1 MSKNRTVSANQL
13 ADNTTFLIR
22 GRVLYSRIR
31 SQVAGEELARQNQR
45 AMQQGRQ
52 PRNRPYTTLSI
63 CQAEVVRANP
73 NAPVMNPE
81 EIFATESL
89 YTSTTQPNNGLCY
102 SADNT
107 GNYLPRLCV
116 QNGNM
121 VTELGADEI
130 HGELDNGLL
139 VTMVMRVYNSGK
151 PNKGITLDT
160 VIVNEPI
167 RFYQGGAAANLEK
180 YGLTVNLQPNRQ
192 QAAAPAQT
200 APTVGG
206 PQPAYPAQAP
216 MQAPAQA
223 PMQAPQAPAPGVVP
237 NNVGYGY
244 TPGMDTMPFGQGQA
258 PAGAPVNPY
267 GAPAGAPVNP
277 YGAPA
282 GAPVGA
288 PVAAPDPNGAPGIM
302 YDPNAP
308 ERAY

>member
-1 MSKNRTVSANQL
+1 MPKNRTVSANQL

-73 NAPVMNPE
+73 NAPMMNPE

-116 QNGNM
+116 QEGNM
-121 VTELGADEI
+121 VTELSADEI

-139 VTMVMRVYNSGK
+139 VTMVMRIYNSGK

-160 VIVNEPI
+160 IIVNEPI

-200 APTVGG
+200 APAMGG

-216 MQAPAQA
+216 MQQPV
-223 PMQAPQAPAPGVVP
+223 QAPQAPAPGVVP

-258 PAGAPVNPY
+258 PAAAPANPY
-267 GAPAGAPVNP
+267 GNPYGVPAGAPAA
-277 YGAPA
+277 APA
-282 GAPVGA
+282 
-288 PVAAPDPNGAPGIM
+288 AAPNPNGAPGIM

>member
-1 MSKNRTVSANQL
+1 MPKNRTVSANQL
-13 ADNTTFLIR
+13 AYNTTFLIR

-73 NAPVMNPE
+73 NAPMMNPE

-116 QNGNM
+116 QEGNM
-121 VTELGADEI
+121 VTELSADEI

-139 VTMVMRVYNSGK
+139 VTMVMRIYNSGK

-160 VIVNEPI
+160 IIVNEPI

-200 APTVGG
+200 APAMGG

-216 MQAPAQA
+216 MQQ

-258 PAGAPVNPY
+258 PAAAPANPY
-267 GAPAGAPVNP
+267 GNPYGVPAGAPAA
-277 YGAPA
+277 APA
-282 GAPVGA
+282 
-288 PVAAPDPNGAPGIM
+288 AAPNPNGAPGIM

>member
-1 MSKNRTVSANQL
+1 MFIMPKNRTVSANQL

-73 NAPVMNPE
+73 NAPMMNPE

-116 QNGNM
+116 QEGNM
-121 VTELGADEI
+121 VTELSADEI

-139 VTMVMRVYNSGK
+139 VTMVMRIYNSGK

-160 VIVNEPI
+160 IIVNEPI

-200 APTVGG
+200 APAMGG

-216 MQAPAQA
+216 MQQ

-258 PAGAPVNPY
+258 PAAAPANPYGNPY
-267 GAPAGAPVNP
+267 GAPAGAPAA
-277 YGAPA
+277 APA
-282 GAPVGA
+282 
-288 PVAAPDPNGAPGIM
+288 AAPNPNGAPGIM

>member
-1 MSKNRTVSANQL
+1 MFIMPKNRTVSANQL

-73 NAPVMNPE
+73 NAPMMNPE

-116 QNGNM
+116 QDGNM
-121 VTELGADEI
+121 VTELSADEI

-139 VTMVMRVYNSGK
+139 VTMVMRIYNSGK

-160 VIVNEPI
+160 IIVNEPI

-200 APTVGG
+200 APAMGG

-216 MQAPAQA
+216 MQQ

-258 PAGAPVNPY
+258 PAAAPANPY
-267 GAPAGAPVNP
+267 GNPYGVPAGAPAA
-277 YGAPA
+277 APA
-282 GAPVGA
+282 
-288 PVAAPDPNGAPGIM
+288 AAPNPNGAPGIM

>member
-1 MSKNRTVSANQL
+1 MPKNRTVSANQL

-73 NAPVMNPE
+73 NAPMMNPE

-116 QNGNM
+116 QEGNM
-121 VTELGADEI
+121 VTELSADEI

-160 VIVNEPI
+160 IIVNEPI

-200 APTVGG
+200 APAMGG

-216 MQAPAQA
+216 MQQ

-258 PAGAPVNPY
+258 PAAAPANPYGNPY
-267 GAPAGAPVNP
+267 GAPAGAPT
-277 YGAPA
+277 ATPA
-282 GAPVGA
+282 
-288 PVAAPDPNGAPGIM
+288 AAPNPNGAPGIM

>member
-1 MSKNRTVSANQL
+1 MFIMPKNRTVSANQL

-22 GRVLYSRIR
+22 GRVIYSRIR

-73 NAPVMNPE
+73 NAPMMNPE

-116 QNGNM
+116 QEGNM
-121 VTELGADEI
+121 VTELSADEI

-139 VTMVMRVYNSGK
+139 VTMVMRIYNSGK

-160 VIVNEPI
+160 IIVNEPI

-200 APTVGG
+200 APAMGG

-216 MQAPAQA
+216 MQQ

-258 PAGAPVNPY
+258 PAAAPANPYGNPY
-267 GAPAGAPVNP
+267 GAPAGAPAA
-277 YGAPA
+277 APA
-282 GAPVGA
+282 
-288 PVAAPDPNGAPGIM
+288 AAPNPNGAPGIM

>member
-1 MSKNRTVSANQL
+1 MPKNRTVSANQL

-73 NAPVMNPE
+73 NAPMMNPE

-116 QNGNM
+116 QEGNM
-121 VTELGADEI
+121 VTELSADEI

-139 VTMVMRVYNSGK
+139 VTMVMRIYNSGK

-160 VIVNEPI
+160 IIVNEPI

-200 APTVGG
+200 APAMGG

-216 MQAPAQA
+216 MQQ

-258 PAGAPVNPY
+258 PAAAPANPYGNPY
-267 GAPAGAPVNP
+267 GAPAGAPAA
-277 YGAPA
+277 APA
-282 GAPVGA
+282 
-288 PVAAPDPNGAPGIM
+288 AAPNPNGAPGIM
-302 YDPNAP
+302 
-308 ERAY
+308 

>member
-1 MSKNRTVSANQL
+1 MPKNRTVSANQL

-22 GRVLYSRIR
+22 GRVIYSRIR

-73 NAPVMNPE
+73 NAPMMNPE

-116 QNGNM
+116 QEGNM
-121 VTELGADEI
+121 VTELSADEI

-139 VTMVMRVYNSGK
+139 VTMVMRIYNSGK

-160 VIVNEPI
+160 IIVNEPI

-192 QAAAPAQT
+192 QAAAPAQA
-200 APTVGG
+200 APAMGG

-216 MQAPAQA
+216 MQQ

-258 PAGAPVNPY
+258 PAAAPANPYGNPY
-267 GAPAGAPVNP
+267 GAPAGAPAA
-277 YGAPA
+277 APA
-282 GAPVGA
+282 
-288 PVAAPDPNGAPGIM
+288 AAPNPNGAPGIM

>member
-1 MSKNRTVSANQL
+1 MFIMPKNRTVSANQL

-73 NAPVMNPE
+73 NAPMMNPE

-116 QNGNM
+116 QEGNM
-121 VTELGADEI
+121 VTELSADEI

-160 VIVNEPI
+160 IIVNEPI

-200 APTVGG
+200 APAMGG

-216 MQAPAQA
+216 MQQ

-258 PAGAPVNPY
+258 PAAAPANPY
-267 GAPAGAPVNP
+267 GNPYGVPAGAPAA
-277 YGAPA
+277 APA
-282 GAPVGA
+282 
-288 PVAAPDPNGAPGIM
+288 AAPNTNGAPGIM

>member
-1 MSKNRTVSANQL
+1 MPKNRTVSANQL

-73 NAPVMNPE
+73 NAPMMNPE

-116 QNGNM
+116 QEGNM
-121 VTELGADEI
+121 VTELSADEI

-139 VTMVMRVYNSGK
+139 VTMVMRIYNSGK

-160 VIVNEPI
+160 IIVNEPI

-200 APTVGG
+200 APAMGG

-216 MQAPAQA
+216 VQQ

-258 PAGAPVNPY
+258 PAAAPANPY
-267 GAPAGAPVNP
+267 GNPYGVPAGAP
-277 YGAPA
+277 A
-282 GAPVGA
+282 
-288 PVAAPDPNGAPGIM
+288 AAPNPNGAPGIM

>member
-1 MSKNRTVSANQL
+1 MPKNRTVSANQL

-63 CQAEVVRANP
+63 CQAEVIRANP
-73 NAPVMNPE
+73 NAPMMNPE

-116 QNGNM
+116 QEGNM
-121 VTELGADEI
+121 VTELSADEI

-139 VTMVMRVYNSGK
+139 VTMVMRIYNSGK

-160 VIVNEPI
+160 IIVNEPI

-200 APTVGG
+200 APAMGG

-216 MQAPAQA
+216 MQQ

-258 PAGAPVNPY
+258 PAAAPANPYGNPY
-267 GAPAGAPVNP
+267 GAPAGAPAA
-277 YGAPA
+277 APA
-282 GAPVGA
+282 
-288 PVAAPDPNGAPGIM
+288 AAPNPNGAPGIM

>member
-1 MSKNRTVSANQL
+1 MPKNRTVSANQL

-22 GRVLYSRIR
+22 GRVIYSRIR

-73 NAPVMNPE
+73 NAPMMNPE

-116 QNGNM
+116 QEGNM
-121 VTELGADEI
+121 VTELSADEI

-139 VTMVMRVYNSGK
+139 VTMVMRIYNSGK

-160 VIVNEPI
+160 IIVNEPI

-200 APTVGG
+200 APAMGG

-216 MQAPAQA
+216 MQQ

-258 PAGAPVNPY
+258 PAAAPANPYGNPY
-267 GAPAGAPVNP
+267 GAPAGAPAA
-277 YGAPA
+277 APA
-282 GAPVGA
+282 
-288 PVAAPDPNGAPGIM
+288 AAPNPNGAPGIM

>member
-1 MSKNRTVSANQL
+1 MSIMPKNRTVSANQL

-73 NAPVMNPE
+73 NAPMMNPE

-116 QNGNM
+116 QEGNM
-121 VTELGADEI
+121 VTELSADEI

-139 VTMVMRVYNSGK
+139 VTMVMRIYNSGK

-160 VIVNEPI
+160 IIVNEPI

-200 APTVGG
+200 APAMGG

-216 MQAPAQA
+216 MQQ

-258 PAGAPVNPY
+258 PAAAPANPYGNPY
-267 GAPAGAPVNP
+267 GAPAGAP
-277 YGAPA
+277 A
-282 GAPVGA
+282 
-288 PVAAPDPNGAPGIM
+288 AAPTAAPNPNGAPGIM

>member
-1 MSKNRTVSANQL
+1 MSIMPKNRTVSANQL

-63 CQAEVVRANP
+63 CQAEVIRANP
-73 NAPVMNPE
+73 NAPMMNPE

-116 QNGNM
+116 QEGNM
-121 VTELGADEI
+121 VTELSADEI

-160 VIVNEPI
+160 IIVNEPI

-200 APTVGG
+200 APAMGG

-216 MQAPAQA
+216 MQQ

-258 PAGAPVNPY
+258 PAAAPANPYGNPY
-267 GAPAGAPVNP
+267 GAPAGAPAA
-277 YGAPA
+277 APA
-282 GAPVGA
+282 
-288 PVAAPDPNGAPGIM
+288 AAPNPNGAPGIM

>member
-1 MSKNRTVSANQL
+1 MFIMPKNRTVSANQL

-73 NAPVMNPE
+73 NAPMMNPE

-116 QNGNM
+116 QEGNM
-121 VTELGADEI
+121 VTELSADEI

-139 VTMVMRVYNSGK
+139 VTMVMRIYNSGK

-160 VIVNEPI
+160 IIVNEPI

-192 QAAAPAQT
+192 QAAAPTQT
-200 APTVGG
+200 APAMGG

-216 MQAPAQA
+216 MQQ
-223 PMQAPQAPAPGVVP
+223 PMPAPQAPAPGVVP

-258 PAGAPVNPY
+258 APAAAPANPYGTPY
-267 GAPAGAPVNP
+267 GAPAGAPTA
-277 YGAPA
+277 APA
-282 GAPVGA
+282 
-288 PVAAPDPNGAPGIM
+288 AAPNPNGAPGIM

>member
-1 MSKNRTVSANQL
+1 MPKNRTVSANQL

-31 SQVAGEELARQNQR
+31 SQVAGEELARKNQR

-73 NAPVMNPE
+73 NAPMMNPE

-116 QNGNM
+116 QEGNM
-121 VTELGADEI
+121 VTELSADEI

-139 VTMVMRVYNSGK
+139 VTMVMRIYNSGK

-160 VIVNEPI
+160 IIVNEPI

-200 APTVGG
+200 APAMGG

-216 MQAPAQA
+216 MQQ

-258 PAGAPVNPY
+258 PAAAPANPYGNPY
-267 GAPAGAPVNP
+267 GAPAGAP
-277 YGAPA
+277 A
-282 GAPVGA
+282 
-288 PVAAPDPNGAPGIM
+288 AAPNPNGAPGIL

>member
-1 MSKNRTVSANQL
+1 MPKNRTVSANQL

-73 NAPVMNPE
+73 NAPMMNPE

-116 QNGNM
+116 QEGNM
-121 VTELGADEI
+121 VTELSADEI

-160 VIVNEPI
+160 IIVNEPI

-192 QAAAPAQT
+192 QAAAPAQA
-200 APTVGG
+200 APAMGG

-216 MQAPAQA
+216 MQQPV
-223 PMQAPQAPAPGVVP
+223 QAPQAPAPGVVP

-258 PAGAPVNPY
+258 PAAAPANPY
-267 GAPAGAPVNP
+267 GNPYGVPAGAPAA
-277 YGAPA
+277 APA
-282 GAPVGA
+282 
-288 PVAAPDPNGAPGIM
+288 AAPNPNGAPGIM

>member
-1 MSKNRTVSANQL
+1 MPKNRTVSANQL

-73 NAPVMNPE
+73 NAPMMNPE

-116 QNGNM
+116 QEGNM
-121 VTELGADEI
+121 VTELSADEI

-160 VIVNEPI
+160 IIVNEPI

-200 APTVGG
+200 APAMGG

-216 MQAPAQA
+216 MQQ
-223 PMQAPQAPAPGVVP
+223 PMPAPQAPAPGVVP

-258 PAGAPVNPY
+258 PAAAPVNPYGNPY
-267 GAPAGAPVNP
+267 GAPAGAPTA
-277 YGAPA
+277 APA
-282 GAPVGA
+282 
-288 PVAAPDPNGAPGIM
+288 AAPNPNGAPGIM

>member
-1 MSKNRTVSANQL
+1 MPKNRTVSANQL

-73 NAPVMNPE
+73 NAPMMNPE

-116 QNGNM
+116 QEGNM
-121 VTELGADEI
+121 VTELSADEI

-160 VIVNEPI
+160 IIVNEPI

-200 APTVGG
+200 APAMGG

-216 MQAPAQA
+216 MQQ
-223 PMQAPQAPAPGVVP
+223 PMPAPQAPAPGVVP

-258 PAGAPVNPY
+258 PAAAPANPYGNPY
-267 GAPAGAPVNP
+267 GAPAGAPTA
-277 YGAPA
+277 APA
-282 GAPVGA
+282 
-288 PVAAPDPNGAPGIM
+288 AAPNPNGAPGIM

>member
-1 MSKNRTVSANQL
+1 MPKNRTVSANQL

-73 NAPVMNPE
+73 NAPMMNPE

-116 QNGNM
+116 QEGNM
-121 VTELGADEI
+121 VTELSADEI

-139 VTMVMRVYNSGK
+139 VTMVMRIYNSGK

-160 VIVNEPI
+160 IIVNEPI
-167 RFYQGGAAANLEK
+167 HFYQGGAAANLEK

-200 APTVGG
+200 APAMGG

-216 MQAPAQA
+216 MQQ

-258 PAGAPVNPY
+258 PAAAPANPY
-267 GAPAGAPVNP
+267 GNPYGVPAGAPAA
-277 YGAPA
+277 APA
-282 GAPVGA
+282 
-288 PVAAPDPNGAPGIM
+288 AAPNPNGAPGIM

>member
-1 MSKNRTVSANQL
+1 MSIMPKNRTVSANQL

-73 NAPVMNPE
+73 NAPMMNPE

-116 QNGNM
+116 QEGNM
-121 VTELGADEI
+121 VTELSADEI

-160 VIVNEPI
+160 IIVNEPI

-200 APTVGG
+200 APAMGG

-216 MQAPAQA
+216 VQQ

-258 PAGAPVNPY
+258 PAAAPANPY
-267 GAPAGAPVNP
+267 GNPYGVPAGAPAA
-277 YGAPA
+277 APA
-282 GAPVGA
+282 
-288 PVAAPDPNGAPGIM
+288 AAPNPNGAPGII

>member
-1 MSKNRTVSANQL
+1 MFIMPKNRTVSANQL

-73 NAPVMNPE
+73 NAPMMNPE

-116 QNGNM
+116 QEGNM
-121 VTELGADEI
+121 VTELSADEI

-139 VTMVMRVYNSGK
+139 VTMVMRIYNSGK

-160 VIVNEPI
+160 IIVNEPI

-192 QAAAPAQT
+192 QAAAPTQT
-200 APTVGG
+200 APAMGG

-216 MQAPAQA
+216 MQQ
-223 PMQAPQAPAPGVVP
+223 PMPAPQAPAPGVVP

-258 PAGAPVNPY
+258 APAAAPANPYGNPY
-267 GAPAGAPVNP
+267 GAPAGAPTA
-277 YGAPA
+277 APA
-282 GAPVGA
+282 
-288 PVAAPDPNGAPGIM
+288 AAPNPNGAPGIM

>member
-1 MSKNRTVSANQL
+1 MPKNRTVSANQL

-73 NAPVMNPE
+73 NAPMMNPE

-107 GNYLPRLCV
+107 GNYLARRCGPGGYKV
-116 QNGNM
+116 P
-121 VTELGADEI
+121 ELRADEI

-160 VIVNEPI
+160 IIVNEPI

-200 APTVGG
+200 APAMGG

-216 MQAPAQA
+216 MQQ

-258 PAGAPVNPY
+258 PAAAPANPY
-267 GAPAGAPVNP
+267 GNPYGVPAGAPAA
-277 YGAPA
+277 APA
-282 GAPVGA
+282 
-288 PVAAPDPNGAPGIM
+288 AAPNPNGAPGIM

>member
-1 MSKNRTVSANQL
+1 MSIMPKNRTVSANQL

-73 NAPVMNPE
+73 NAPMMNPE

-116 QNGNM
+116 QEGNM
-121 VTELGADEI
+121 VTELSADEI

-160 VIVNEPI
+160 IIVNEPI

-200 APTVGG
+200 APAMGG

-216 MQAPAQA
+216 MQQ

-258 PAGAPVNPY
+258 PAAAPANPY
-267 GAPAGAPVNP
+267 GNPYGVPAGAPAA
-277 YGAPA
+277 APA
-282 GAPVGA
+282 
-288 PVAAPDPNGAPGIM
+288 AAPNPNGAPGIM

>member
-1 MSKNRTVSANQL
+1 MPKNRTVSANQL

-73 NAPVMNPE
+73 NAPMMNPE

-116 QNGNM
+116 QEGNM
-121 VTELGADEI
+121 VTELSADEI

-139 VTMVMRVYNSGK
+139 VTMVMRIYNSGK

-160 VIVNEPI
+160 IIVNEPI

-200 APTVGG
+200 APAMGG

-216 MQAPAQA
+216 MQQ

-258 PAGAPVNPY
+258 PAAAPANPYGNPY
-267 GAPAGAPVNP
+267 GAPAGAPAA
-277 YGAPA
+277 APA
-282 GAPVGA
+282 
-288 PVAAPDPNGAPGIM
+288 AAPNPNGAPGIM

>member
-1 MSKNRTVSANQL
+1 MPKNRTVSANQL

-73 NAPVMNPE
+73 NAPMMNPE

-116 QNGNM
+116 QEGNM
-121 VTELGADEI
+121 VTELSADEI

-139 VTMVMRVYNSGK
+139 VTMVMRIYNSGK

-160 VIVNEPI
+160 IIVNEPI

-200 APTVGG
+200 APAMGG

-216 MQAPAQA
+216 VQQ

-258 PAGAPVNPY
+258 PAAAPANPY
-267 GAPAGAPVNP
+267 GNPYGVPAGAPAT
-277 YGAPA
+277 APA
-282 GAPVGA
+282 
-288 PVAAPDPNGAPGIM
+288 AAPAAAPNPNGAPGIM

>member
-1 MSKNRTVSANQL
+1 MPKNRTVSANQL

-73 NAPVMNPE
+73 NAPMMNPE

-116 QNGNM
+116 QEGNM
-121 VTELGADEI
+121 VTELSADEI

-160 VIVNEPI
+160 IIVNEPI

-192 QAAAPAQT
+192 QAAAPAQA
-200 APTVGG
+200 APAMGG

-216 MQAPAQA
+216 MQQPV
-223 PMQAPQAPAPGVVP
+223 QAPQAPAPGVVP

-258 PAGAPVNPY
+258 PAAAPANPYGNPY
-267 GAPAGAPVNP
+267 GAPAGAPTA
-277 YGAPA
+277 APA
-282 GAPVGA
+282 
-288 PVAAPDPNGAPGIM
+288 AAPNPNGAPGIM

>member
-1 MSKNRTVSANQL
+1 MPKNRTVSANQL

-73 NAPVMNPE
+73 NAPMMNPE

-116 QNGNM
+116 QEGNM
-121 VTELGADEI
+121 VTELSADEI

-139 VTMVMRVYNSGK
+139 VTMVMRIYNSGK

-160 VIVNEPI
+160 IIVNEPI

-200 APTVGG
+200 APAMGG

-216 MQAPAQA
+216 MQQ

-258 PAGAPVNPY
+258 PAAAPANPY
-267 GAPAGAPVNP
+267 GNPYGVPAGAPAA
-277 YGAPA
+277 APA
-282 GAPVGA
+282 
-288 PVAAPDPNGAPGIM
+288 AAPNPNGAPGIM

>member
-1 MSKNRTVSANQL
+1 MPKNRTVSANQL

-63 CQAEVVRANP
+63 CQAEVIRANP
-73 NAPVMNPE
+73 NAPMMNPE

-116 QNGNM
+116 QEGNM
-121 VTELGADEI
+121 VTELSADEI

-139 VTMVMRVYNSGK
+139 VTMVMRIYNSGK

-160 VIVNEPI
+160 IIVNEPI

-200 APTVGG
+200 APAMGG

-216 MQAPAQA
+216 MQQPV
-223 PMQAPQAPAPGVVP
+223 QAPQAPAPGVVP

-258 PAGAPVNPY
+258 PAAAPANPY
-267 GAPAGAPVNP
+267 GNPYGVPAGAP
-277 YGAPA
+277 AATPA
-282 GAPVGA
+282 
-288 PVAAPDPNGAPGIM
+288 AAPNPNGAPGIM

>member
-1 MSKNRTVSANQL
+1 MFIMPKNRTVSANQL

-73 NAPVMNPE
+73 NAPMMNPE

-116 QNGNM
+116 QEGNM
-121 VTELGADEI
+121 VTELSADEI

-139 VTMVMRVYNSGK
+139 VTMVMRIYNSGK

-160 VIVNEPI
+160 IIVNEPI

-200 APTVGG
+200 TPAMGG

-216 MQAPAQA
+216 MQQPV
-223 PMQAPQAPAPGVVP
+223 QAPQAPAPGVVP

-258 PAGAPVNPY
+258 PAAAPANPY
-267 GAPAGAPVNP
+267 GNPYGVPAGAPAA
-277 YGAPA
+277 APA
-282 GAPVGA
+282 
-288 PVAAPDPNGAPGIM
+288 AAPNPNGAPGIM

>member
-1 MSKNRTVSANQL
+1 MPKNRTVSANQL

-22 GRVLYSRIR
+22 GRVTYSRIR
-31 SQVAGEELARQNQR
+31 TQVTGEELARQNQR

-73 NAPVMNPE
+73 NAPMMNPE

-116 QNGNM
+116 QEGNM
-121 VTELGADEI
+121 VTELSADEI

-139 VTMVMRVYNSGK
+139 VTMVMRIYNSGK

-160 VIVNEPI
+160 IIVNEPI

-200 APTVGG
+200 APAMGG

-216 MQAPAQA
+216 MQQ

-258 PAGAPVNPY
+258 PAAAPTNPYGNPY
-267 GAPAGAPVNP
+267 GAPAGAPAA
-277 YGAPA
+277 APA
-282 GAPVGA
+282 
-288 PVAAPDPNGAPGIM
+288 AAPNPNGAPGIM

>member
-1 MSKNRTVSANQL
+1 MPKNRTVSANQL

-73 NAPVMNPE
+73 NAPMMNPE

-116 QNGNM
+116 QEGSM
-121 VTELGADEI
+121 VTELSADEI

-160 VIVNEPI
+160 IIVNEPI

-200 APTVGG
+200 APAMGG

-216 MQAPAQA
+216 MQQPV
-223 PMQAPQAPAPGVVP
+223 QAPQAPAPGVVP

-258 PAGAPVNPY
+258 APAAAPANPYGNPYGVPAGAPAA
-267 GAPAGAPVNP
+267 APA
-277 YGAPA
+277 
-282 GAPVGA
+282 
-288 PVAAPDPNGAPGIM
+288 AAPNPNGAPGIM

>member
-1 MSKNRTVSANQL
+1 MPKNRTVSANQL

-63 CQAEVVRANP
+63 CQAEVIRANP
-73 NAPVMNPE
+73 NAPMMNPE

-116 QNGNM
+116 QEGNM
-121 VTELGADEI
+121 VTELSADEI

-160 VIVNEPI
+160 IIVNEPI

-200 APTVGG
+200 APAMGG

-216 MQAPAQA
+216 MQQ

-258 PAGAPVNPY
+258 PAAAPANPYGNPY
-267 GAPAGAPVNP
+267 GAPAGAPAA
-277 YGAPA
+277 APA
-282 GAPVGA
+282 
-288 PVAAPDPNGAPGIM
+288 AAPNPNGAPGIM

>member
-1 MSKNRTVSANQL
+1 MPKNRTVSANQL

-73 NAPVMNPE
+73 NAPMMNPE

-116 QNGNM
+116 QEGNM
-121 VTELGADEI
+121 VTELSADEI

-160 VIVNEPI
+160 IIVNEPI

-192 QAAAPAQT
+192 QAAAPTQT
-200 APTVGG
+200 APAMGG

-216 MQAPAQA
+216 MQQ
-223 PMQAPQAPAPGVVP
+223 PMPAPQAPAPGVVP

-258 PAGAPVNPY
+258 APAAAPANPYGNPY
-267 GAPAGAPVNP
+267 GAPAGAPTA
-277 YGAPA
+277 APA
-282 GAPVGA
+282 
-288 PVAAPDPNGAPGIM
+288 AAPNPNGAPGIM

>member
-1 MSKNRTVSANQL
+1 MPKNRTVSANQL

-73 NAPVMNPE
+73 NAPMMNPE

-116 QNGNM
+116 QEGNM
-121 VTELGADEI
+121 VTELSADEI

-139 VTMVMRVYNSGK
+139 VTMVMRIYNSGK

-160 VIVNEPI
+160 IIVNEPI

-192 QAAAPAQT
+192 QAAAPTQT
-200 APTVGG
+200 APAMGG

-216 MQAPAQA
+216 MQQ
-223 PMQAPQAPAPGVVP
+223 PMPAPQAPAPGVVP

-258 PAGAPVNPY
+258 APAAAPANPYGNPY
-267 GAPAGAPVNP
+267 GAPAGAPAA
-277 YGAPA
+277 APA
-282 GAPVGA
+282 
-288 PVAAPDPNGAPGIM
+288 AAPNPNGAPGIM

>member
-1 MSKNRTVSANQL
+1 MPKNRTVSANQL

-73 NAPVMNPE
+73 NAPMMNPE

-116 QNGNM
+116 QEGNM
-121 VTELGADEI
+121 VTELSADEI

-139 VTMVMRVYNSGK
+139 VTMVMRIYNSGK

-160 VIVNEPI
+160 IIVNEPI

-192 QAAAPAQT
+192 QAAAPTQT
-200 APTVGG
+200 APAMGG

-216 MQAPAQA
+216 MQQ
-223 PMQAPQAPAPGVVP
+223 PMPAPQAPAPGVVP

-258 PAGAPVNPY
+258 APAAAPANPYGNPY
-267 GAPAGAPVNP
+267 GAPAGAPTA
-277 YGAPA
+277 APA
-282 GAPVGA
+282 
-288 PVAAPDPNGAPGIM
+288 AAPNPNGAPGIM

>member
-1 MSKNRTVSANQL
+1 MPKNRTVSANQL

-73 NAPVMNPE
+73 NAPMMNPE

-116 QNGNM
+116 QEGNM
-121 VTELGADEI
+121 VTELSADEI

-160 VIVNEPI
+160 IIVNEPI

-200 APTVGG
+200 APAMGG

-216 MQAPAQA
+216 MQQ
-223 PMQAPQAPAPGVVP
+223 PMPAPQAPAPGVVP

-258 PAGAPVNPY
+258 PAAAPANPY
-267 GAPAGAPVNP
+267 GNPYGVPAGAPAA
-277 YGAPA
+277 APA
-282 GAPVGA
+282 
-288 PVAAPDPNGAPGIM
+288 AAPNPNGAPGIM

>member
-1 MSKNRTVSANQL
+1 MPKNRTVSANQL

-73 NAPVMNPE
+73 NAPMMNPE

-116 QNGNM
+116 QEGNM
-121 VTELGADEI
+121 VTELSADEI

-139 VTMVMRVYNSGK
+139 VTMVMRIYNSGK

-160 VIVNEPI
+160 IIVNEPI

-200 APTVGG
+200 APAMGG

-216 MQAPAQA
+216 VQQ

-258 PAGAPVNPY
+258 PAAAPANPYSNPY
-267 GAPAGAPVNP
+267 GVPAGAPAA
-277 YGAPA
+277 APA
-282 GAPVGA
+282 
-288 PVAAPDPNGAPGIM
+288 AAPNPNGAPGIM

>member
-1 MSKNRTVSANQL
+1 MPKNRTVSANQL

-73 NAPVMNPE
+73 NAPMMNPE

-116 QNGNM
+116 QEGNM
-121 VTELGADEI
+121 VTELSADEI

-139 VTMVMRVYNSGK
+139 VTMVMRIYNSGK

-160 VIVNEPI
+160 IIVNEPI

-192 QAAAPAQT
+192 QAAAPAQA
-200 APTVGG
+200 APAMGG

-216 MQAPAQA
+216 MQQ

-258 PAGAPVNPY
+258 PAAAPANPY
-267 GAPAGAPVNP
+267 GNPYGVPAGAPAGAP
-277 YGAPA
+277 A
-282 GAPVGA
+282 
-288 PVAAPDPNGAPGIM
+288 AAPNPNGAPGIM

>member
-1 MSKNRTVSANQL
+1 MPKNRTVSANQL

-73 NAPVMNPE
+73 NAPMMNPE

-102 SADNT
+102 SANNT

-116 QNGNM
+116 QEGNM
-121 VTELGADEI
+121 VTELSADEI

-160 VIVNEPI
+160 IIVNEPI

-200 APTVGG
+200 APAMGG

-216 MQAPAQA
+216 MQQPV
-223 PMQAPQAPAPGVVP
+223 QAPQAPAPGVVP

-258 PAGAPVNPY
+258 LAAAPANPYGNPYGVPAGAPAA
-267 GAPAGAPVNP
+267 APA
-277 YGAPA
+277 
-282 GAPVGA
+282 
-288 PVAAPDPNGAPGIM
+288 AAPNPNGAPGIM